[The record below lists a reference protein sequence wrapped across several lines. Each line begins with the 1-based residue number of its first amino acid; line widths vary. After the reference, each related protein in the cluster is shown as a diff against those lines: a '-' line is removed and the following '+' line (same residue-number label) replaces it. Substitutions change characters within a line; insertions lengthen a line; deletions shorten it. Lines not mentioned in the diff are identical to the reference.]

1 MSSIAESYGKNI
13 LAFVRAAKLSCKVA
27 VLFAFPSTKRERER
41 VPVAP
46 HPYQQLV
53 LSMFGVLAIQIGV

>member
-1 MSSIAESYGKNI
+1 
-13 LAFVRAAKLSCKVA
+13 VA